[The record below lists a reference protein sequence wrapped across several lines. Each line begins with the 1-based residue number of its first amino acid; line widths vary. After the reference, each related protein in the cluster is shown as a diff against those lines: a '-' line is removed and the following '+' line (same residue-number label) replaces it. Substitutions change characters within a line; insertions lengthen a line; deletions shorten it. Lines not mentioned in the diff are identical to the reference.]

1 MANTSNWT
9 SFDWTRF
16 GDKVTEMS
24 RELHEQGLPADA
36 VAKIVSKYV
45 DAVTGGESEKEEDA
59 EDVFFD
65 IPDAT
70 NYEGTNDAAAGA
82 AALITLGFLGI
93 TALIAAF
100 SKS

>member
-1 MANTSNWT
+1 MANTSNWS

-24 RELHEQGLPADA
+24 RDLHEQGLPADT

-45 DAVTGGESEKEEDA
+45 DAATGGESEKEEE
-59 EDVFFD
+59 EDDLFD
-65 IPDAT
+65 IPDT
-70 NYEGTNDAAAGA
+70 PDYEGSNDAAVGA
-82 AALITLGFLGI
+82 AALLTLGFLGI

>member
-1 MANTSNWT
+1 MANTSNWS
-9 SFDWTRF
+9 SFDWKRF
-16 GDKVTEMS
+16 ANGVTEMS

-45 DAVTGGESEKEEDA
+45 DAATGGESEKEEE
-59 EDVFFD
+59 EDGLFD
-65 IPDAT
+65 IPDST
-70 NYEGTNDAAAGA
+70 DYEGANDAAVGA
-82 AALITLGFLGI
+82 AALLTLVFLGI

>member
-1 MANTSNWT
+1 MANTSNWS
-9 SFDWTRF
+9 SFDWMRF
-16 GDKVTEMS
+16 GNEVTEMS
-24 RELHEQGLPADA
+24 KELHEQGLPADA

-45 DAVTGGESEKEEDA
+45 DAATGGESEKEE
-59 EDVFFD
+59 EVEEGLFD
-65 IPDAT
+65 IPDAAD
-70 NYEGTNDAAAGA
+70 YEGTNDAAVGA

>member
-1 MANTSNWT
+1 MANTSNWS
-9 SFDWTRF
+9 SFDWKRF
-16 GDKVTEMS
+16 ANGVTEMS

-45 DAVTGGESEKEEDA
+45 DAATGGESEKEEE
-59 EDVFFD
+59 EDDLFD
-65 IPDAT
+65 IPDST
-70 NYEGTNDAAAGA
+70 DYEGANDAAVGA
-82 AALITLGFLGI
+82 AALLTLGFLGI